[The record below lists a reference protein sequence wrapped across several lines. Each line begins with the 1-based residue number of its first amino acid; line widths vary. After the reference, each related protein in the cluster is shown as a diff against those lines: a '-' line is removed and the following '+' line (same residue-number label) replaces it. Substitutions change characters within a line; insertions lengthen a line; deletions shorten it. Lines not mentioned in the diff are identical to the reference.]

1 MARSPTYDELGLDEL
16 AAGLDAAQ
24 LREVLVWAAQWHPD
38 VERRLRLLHARSSG
52 DVRTLRREVD
62 RALRTRRFLGYREAI
77 GWARDAWPIVTE
89 LERAVQDAPSR
100 ELVELLERA
109 VGHVVKVIQT
119 RADDSSGLVGDLA
132 RDLLELHARACDA
145 GMADPVKLAE
155 WMARFRFVDQDFFEP
170 DPVRYRAALGEEGLA
185 AYRSAVE
192 QHADQDEFAVR
203 YARERLAIIDRNPER
218 VVELLGGDLS
228 AAPQFIAVAEAMREL
243 DRLEDA
249 LAWAVRGIRET
260 SGWQTDRLFDLAC
273 ELHASAGRPAEA
285 LALRRAQHE
294 RAPTATS
301 YGQLAR
307 TAEPLGAW
315 AVERGAALGALRER
329 NPVALVDALLT
340 EGQTDAAW
348 DAAHELEGGELGE
361 RQWLRLAE
369 AREPSHPADAIPVYL
384 RLVDEILGAA
394 DRRAYQQAVRIL
406 KKARQATMAA
416 GESDRFGAVIADLRE
431 RHRRR
436 PTLIK
441 MLDKAGLDGNDA
453 DR

>member
-1 MARSPTYDELGLDEL
+1 VLPEADVARVRELCTGRVP
-16 AAGLDAAQ
+16 G
-24 LREVLVWAAQWHPD
+24 
-38 VERRLRLLHARSSG
+38 HARNQ
-52 DVRTLRREVD
+52 VRV
-62 RALRTRRFLGYREAI
+62 
-77 GWARDAWPIVTE
+77 E
-89 LERAVQDAPSR
+89 LEQSRQAVTIVECRPVR
-100 ELVELLERA
+100 E
-109 VGHVVKVIQT
+109 
-119 RADDSSGLVGDLA
+119 
-132 RDLLELHARACDA
+132 LLELHARACDA

-170 DPVRYRAALGEEGLA
+170 DPVRYRAALGGEGLA

-203 YARERLAIIDRNPER
+203 YARERLAIIDRDPER

-260 SGWQTDRLFDLAC
+260 SGWQTDRLYDLAC
-273 ELHASAGRPAEA
+273 KLHASAGRPAEA

-315 AVERGAALGALRER
+315 AVERGAALRALRER

-369 AREPSHPADAIPVYL
+369 ARERSHPADAIPVYL
-384 RLVDEILGAA
+384 RIDAHTLGALGITA
-394 DRRAYQQAVRIL
+394 DELTDPDTRAIAIRRDHPDLDRALRHGEDVIEV
-406 KKARQATMAA
+406 A
-416 GESDRFGAVIADLRE
+416 GEPMNVRLHLAMHETVAAQLDRGRSAGGVS
-431 RHRRR
+431 HRSAAAR
-436 PTLIK
+436 L
-441 MLDKAGLDGNDA
+441 GL
-453 DR
+453 